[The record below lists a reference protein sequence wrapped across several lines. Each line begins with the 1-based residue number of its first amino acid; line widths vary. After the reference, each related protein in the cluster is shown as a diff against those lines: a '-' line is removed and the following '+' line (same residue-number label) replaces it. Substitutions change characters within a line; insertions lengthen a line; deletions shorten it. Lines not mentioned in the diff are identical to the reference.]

1 VRAGGREHDVVIM
14 SDADEIPRASTVAA
28 MRACNFDGSGN
39 LRGRL
44 LRLLAS
50 HYWYSAHCLRV
61 DQQWRLGPSAAH
73 GRIALRYGTAQM
85 RGPYASAY
93 SRSMGPTDK
102 AKYRG
107 FTDTQPFMPYQHTR
121 MQMCSSAL
129 VEKRRS
135 RKRKSATH
143 PCPTETPASGTPDMV
158 EEHAVADAA
167 WHFSYFGS
175 PEEIRAKYYSTLVG
189 AGEERTSSYYYKLAM
204 RCSAPQHPK
213 WRFEYVKEV
222 TEYHVPRFVLA
233 NKCRM
238 RRFFWYDRTHIM
250 PVYDI

>member
-1 VRAGGREHDVVIM
+1 M

-107 FTDTQPFMPYQHTR
+107 FTDTQQFMPYQHTR

-135 RKRKSATH
+135 RKRKSGTH
-143 PCPTETPASGTPDMV
+143 SCPTETPASGTPDMV
-158 EEHAVADAA
+158 EEHAVAD
-167 WHFSYFGS
+167 
-175 PEEIRAKYYSTLVG
+175 R
-189 AGEERTSSYYYKLAM
+189 
-204 RCSAPQHPK
+204 
-213 WRFEYVKEV
+213 
-222 TEYHVPRFVLA
+222 
-233 NKCRM
+233 
-238 RRFFWYDRTHIM
+238 
-250 PVYDI
+250 